1 MHKSDMEWRKKKTY
15 IQYIIIVAVPALL
28 QSISIAF
35 LWYRNDLWRDYASD
49 NQLPQQYQWVD
60 QTASRIF
67 VLSMFFT
74 ILTQIICGIL
84 LYKTNARS
92 FPVFIVLS
100 LVIGFVLGFINF
112 AALVALY

>member
-1 MHKSDMEWRKKKTY
+1 MSEKKKTY
-15 IQYIIIVAVPALL
+15 IQYIIIVAVPAIL

-35 LWYRNDLWRDYASD
+35 LWYRNGLWRDYAYD
-49 NQLPQQYQWVD
+49 NQLPQQFKWVD
-60 QTASRIF
+60 QTADRVF
-67 VLSMFFT
+67 VLSMIFT

-84 LYKTNARS
+84 LYKSNARS

-112 AALVALY
+112 VALVALY